1 MKDFIK
7 LRVAS
12 SYNQMKIPKQ
22 EARLWNPDTL
32 NCKQMAELIYQLY
45 GSQQRTETTVQIEN
59 AINSFN
65 FGFDLNV
72 KQTEETSH
80 QNLVKIITDDYGP
93 LDLIP
98 VDTQDKIAKLIYRK
112 VPNYSELN
120 RMFKDQTIEEIKE
133 NNGKDTTEGCLN
145 RYGDVIQQV
154 RIIHEREAAHAIK
167 GNSFYSGA
175 TIEKQSSTS
184 STNTTVSAG
193 TAILPTSTGL
203 LEPRAVSRPSMPHD
217 CDFHEGKRTVRNRCE
232 TCGKTSH
239 LRDACLLF
247 GNKLCNNSSTLWHFS
262 VPGRA

>member
-1 MKDFIK
+1 M
-7 LRVAS
+7 
-12 SYNQMKIPKQ
+12 
-22 EARLWNPDTL
+22 
-32 NCKQMAELIYQLY
+32 
-45 GSQQRTETTVQIEN
+45 QIEN

-193 TAILPTSTGL
+193 TAIQ
-203 LEPRAVSRPSMPHD
+203 VY
-217 CDFHEGKRTVRNRCE
+217 
-232 TCGKTSH
+232 
-239 LRDACLLF
+239 
-247 GNKLCNNSSTLWHFS
+247 
-262 VPGRA
+262 

>member
-1 MKDFIK
+1 
-7 LRVAS
+7 
-12 SYNQMKIPKQ
+12 
-22 EARLWNPDTL
+22 
-32 NCKQMAELIYQLY
+32 MAELIYQLY

-112 VPNYSELN
+112 VPNCSELN

-167 GNSFYSGA
+167 GNDMASGWR
-175 TIEKQSSTS
+175 
-184 STNTTVSAG
+184 VSD
-193 TAILPTSTGL
+193 LQP
-203 LEPRAVSRPSMPHD
+203 ERAHRVQIGR
-217 CDFHEGKRTVRNRCE
+217 GRRC
-232 TCGKTSH
+232 
-239 LRDACLLF
+239 LF
-247 GNKLCNNSSTLWHFS
+247 Q
-262 VPGRA
+262 